1 MLKTFICMYTYPGQG
16 RNTVGVAAEQ
26 TVGQRL
32 LSPLFGLLGE
42 KTRYLYTMRLMVK
55 ATQLY
60 NRSIWHN
67 LDTALVGNTGIWS
80 WNSENLIGLLQRF
93 IIGNLFFV

>member
-1 MLKTFICMYTYPGQG
+1 MLEMVICMYTYPGQG

-42 KTRYLYTMRLMVK
+42 KTRLLYSMRLMVK

-67 LDTALVGNTGIWS
+67 LDTALVGNTEIWPL
-80 WNSENLIGLLQRF
+80 NHENLI
-93 IIGNLFFV
+93 